1 MTGSSAAQQHRL
13 FAHVAFFAQRAR
25 AALILLV
32 FYGLIAA
39 ISCVCILN
47 QRRVGRR
54 AAALRD

>member
-32 FYGLIAA
+32 FYGLIVLKN
-39 ISCVCILN
+39 SLF
-47 QRRVGRR
+47 
-54 AAALRD
+54 LTH